1 MHTDQHL
8 AVVLAAAVLPAI
20 AVEPRETSF
29 DRTLNVT
36 GPVDLEAATHAGSIA
51 VRAGAGGS
59 VRIHGVIRVNR
70 NGREGEDYANLIRE
84 IQQNPPIHQAGN
96 SIRIGAIAE
105 DKARR
110 GLSVSYAITVPEET
124 NMRAR
129 SGAGAVAVDGLRGTA
144 DLSTGAGSVTAVR
157 MGSGVRVR
165 TGSGNIVLDAIR
177 GGVDAHTGSGGIE
190 GKSIAGP
197 IVART
202 GSGGIRLEETAA
214 AALKAHTGSG
224 GIAVQLPARAGFD
237 VRAHTGQGGIRCA
250 GVVAVRASGPVR
262 SYDGKL
268 RGGGPVVEV
277 STGSGGIRI
286 E

>member
-129 SGAGAVAVDGLRGTA
+129 SGAGAAAVDGLRGTA
-144 DLSTGAGSVTAVR
+144 DLS
-157 MGSGVRVR
+157 